1 MALVDARLL
10 RSLELSESKGDKGT
24 KQHSATQKFLIIA
37 DAKDPSFG
45 DILNDKSSWLNLGNR
60 PLPQIDDEVVE
71 GGLRFVVNSR
81 ELSHFKD
88 NERAV
93 VMSVRYDAKP
103 EGEGLPEPQGIE
115 PTTWERITIQ
125 TQSMQEPAEG
135 WPDLA
140 DVPDLDGQGGNN
152 AEYGPA
158 RNSAGDPIDGLEK
171 DVAMVKMTYTNTQV
185 LSPDFGRLNAY
196 TNTCN
201 STSFLGGGA
210 YTVRCMGWSGEYDQK
225 NNVWNISVEFLFKP
239 DGWEIRYYDVGFSEI
254 VGGVRKA
261 ILDQAGNPVG
271 QPVPLD
277 GDGAQLN
284 IGSEPLV
291 RKLFPY
297 SKAQMSNLFQEC
309 RV

>member
-10 RSLELSESKGDKGT
+10 RSLELSETKGDKQT

-45 DILNDKSSWLNLGNR
+45 EILNDKSSWLNLGNR

-71 GGLRFVVNSR
+71 GGLTFVVNGR

-115 PTTWERITIQ
+115 PTTWQRITIQ
-125 TQSMQEPAEG
+125 TQGVTKPALG
-135 WPDLA
+135 WSDLN
-140 DVPDLDGQGGNN
+140 DVPAFSNAGQL
-152 AEYGPA
+152 PA
-158 RNSAGDPIDGLEK
+158 RNSAGDPVDGLEEEAAL
-171 DVAMVKMTYTNTQV
+171 VRLTYTNTQV
-185 LSPDFGRLNAY
+185 LSPRFDQLLRY

-201 STSFLGGGA
+201 NGEFLGGPE
-210 YTVRCMGWSGEYDQK
+210 YSVRMSGWNGEYDQK
-225 NNVWNISVEFLFKP
+225 NNVWTISIEFLYKP
-239 DGWEIRYYDVGFSEI
+239 DLWEIQYFDAGFNE
-254 VGGVRKA
+254 VVDGERKA

-277 GDGAQLN
+277 GNGAALP
-284 IGSEPLV
+284 IGSEPYTRYLY
-291 RKLFPY
+291 PY
-297 SKAQMSNLFQEC
+297 PKVNMAQIFTDC
-309 RV
+309 GI